1 LNLLHLLQITP
12 PGLPC
17 RDVEA
22 TVAEAP
28 LLVAAPI
35 TVVDAPLLATVAMA
49 PTSTMVLLPPPG
61 LHVSFVA

>member
-1 LNLLHLLQITP
+1 
-12 PGLPC
+12 
-17 RDVEA
+17 
-22 TVAEAP
+22 VAEAP